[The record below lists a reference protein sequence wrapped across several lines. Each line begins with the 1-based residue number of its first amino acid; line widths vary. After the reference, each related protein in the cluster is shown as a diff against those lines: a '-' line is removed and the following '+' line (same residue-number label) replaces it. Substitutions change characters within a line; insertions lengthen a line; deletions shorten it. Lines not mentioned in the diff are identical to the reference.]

1 MAPSFPGFL
10 AGLTAL
16 PWLAGAPLI
25 AAVAAPV
32 ACPAPMTAQIAGLY
46 RWQVARQNGRE
57 PIDLSSQRSRFTPGL
72 YDQLSKAY
80 RLGPADGGFVDFD
93 VFSGTQAATFG
104 ATVVGCAPRE
114 QGGLE
119 ALVDVQV
126 GLVNRA
132 RDLPVRLGYQMRPGP
147 SGEWTVVDIR
157 YPGEPGFRLSSFLAD
172 LLASPSPRPTGGVD
186 GGRERP

>member
-1 MAPSFPGFL
+1 MAPWFPARL

-25 AAVAAPV
+25 AAVAVPE
-32 ACPAPMTAQIAGLY
+32 ACPAPVTAQIAGLY
-46 RWQVARQNGRE
+46 RWQVARQNGRG

-104 ATVVGCAPRE
+104 ATVVGCVPGE

-132 RDLPVRLGYQMRPGP
+132 RELPVRLGYQMRPGP

-157 YPGEPGFRLSSFLAD
+157 YPGDPGFRLSSFLAD
-172 LLASPSPRPTGGVD
+172 LLASPSPRATG
-186 GGRERP
+186 RP